1 MSFLEP
7 GPTRVKICG
16 ITSAADA
23 TVCIEAGAD
32 ALGFN
37 FFPGSKRFVEPAE
50 AIPWIRDLA
59 GHTTRVA
66 VVVNPDEALLGAI
79 RESEAFDVVQFHGDE
94 TPTECEWA
102 GFSTWMK
109 AIRVRDHADME
120 RAKDYASHY
129 VLLDAWVAG
138 AYGGTGA
145 RLDWDV
151 VRDFV
156 TENAS
161 LHVVLAGGLTPHNV
175 RQAVRI
181 VRPHAV
187 DVAGGV
193 EWAPG
198 RKDEYLVKEFV
209 RAVRTHAIP

>member
-1 MSFLEP
+1 MSFLDP
-7 GPTRVKICG
+7 GATRVKICG

-23 TVCIEAGAD
+23 RMCVEAGAD

-37 FFPGSKRFVEPAE
+37 FFPGSKRFVEPAA
-50 AIPWIRDLA
+50 AIPWIKDLA
-59 GHTTRVA
+59 GHTVRVA
-66 VVVNPDEALLGAI
+66 VVVNPDEALLRTI
-79 RESEAFDVVQFHGDE
+79 RDSDAFDVVQFHGDE

-109 AIRVRDHADME
+109 AIRVKDREDLE
-120 RAKDYASHY
+120 RAKQYASHY
-129 VLLDAWVAG
+129 ALLDAWVEG
-138 AYGGTGA
+138 AYGGTGT

-156 TENAS
+156 TETPS
-161 LHVVLAGGLTPHNV
+161 LRIVLAGGLTPHNV

-193 EWAPG
+193 EYAPG
-198 RKDEYLVKEFV
+198 KKDEYLVKEFV
-209 RAVRTHAIP
+209 RAVRLHAIP